1 MRVELLYAPG
11 CTTYQKALNVLQI
24 VIAEERL
31 PLPVELVEDG
41 HESTNMDAP
50 QLRIDGEIVDN
61 KNKLLQS
68 VEAIRDLIS
77 EKWSE
82 MAVHQLV
89 KLT

>member
-11 CTTYQKALNVLQI
+11 CSSYKEALSMLQI

-31 PLPVELVEDG
+31 PLPVELVQDQADM
-41 HESTNMDAP
+41 TLDAP
-50 QLRIDGEIVDN
+50 QLRIDGEIVVS
-61 KNKLLQS
+61 KQKLLQS

-89 KLT
+89 KTT